1 MRFPHSTR
9 DEDDLVEDRECQIS
23 YSILGHHEDKNK
35 KERFDTDGKKRAAML
50 TEFPLARKDT
60 AARIGGTTCIDYTH
74 ARGRKGDNVKKL
86 VMHLD
91 WRKKNAVYVGDAFY
105 SGGND
110 ESVVGVCDVVAV
122 SDPTETLAVI
132 QKLLHN

>member
-1 MRFPHSTR
+1 
-9 DEDDLVEDRECQIS
+9 
-23 YSILGHHEDKNK
+23 
-35 KERFDTDGKKRAAML
+35 
-50 TEFPLARKDT
+50 
-60 AARIGGTTCIDYTH
+60 
-74 ARGRKGDNVKKL
+74 
-86 VMHLD
+86 MHLD